1 MFRIIKCLFF
11 RYSPLTVPENTE
23 KVNKISYES
32 KKSNIEDL
40 SLIFMHFNRN
50 LNTVFY
56 AVIAVGYG
64 KEYFRV
70 FTKISLFCYFQH
82 GEKRKKSVADHESS
96 ELIESYSAQPVTVRV
111 IFDYH
116 AIYKL
121 NSSTLRSI
129 QPLLTDGP
137 HYIFYLFLSMTCSAS
152 TLQLLQIFQFLCF
165 IVVITFLA
173 PAGAVSDMVGF
184 SLLVH

>member
-1 MFRIIKCLFF
+1 ML
-11 RYSPLTVPENTE
+11 
-23 KVNKISYES
+23 
-32 KKSNIEDL
+32 L
-40 SLIFMHFNRN
+40 SAWR
-50 LNTVFY
+50 
-56 AVIAVGYG
+56 
-64 KEYFRV
+64 KE
-70 FTKISLFCYFQH
+70 
-82 GEKRKKSVADHESS
+82 RKKSVADHESN

-121 NSSTLRSI
+121 NSSTLRSV

-173 PAGAVSDMVGF
+173 PAGQLVIWLDSLYLSIRNCSQFF
-184 SLLVH
+184 SSFQTVPSVKYNLRALLFRVLIYGPLRESI